1 MLSRPR
7 RLLLPACPRSTCFG
21 ELPSHY
27 RSRVACRSPGVV
39 GIFSSSPVQQ
49 LHTLR
54 LLWLVASAGDP
65 AHRRPAGQTCS
76 LPNLLKWLPNANRLE
91 LLRENDLFLCDT
103 KTCKFDRECL
113 RIGDTVTCV
122 CQFKGRRWISHS

>member
-21 ELPSHY
+21 SFPLATALELPAEVLLLWESL
-27 RSRVACRSPGVV
+27 
-39 GIFSSSPVQQ
+39 Q
-49 LHTLR
+49 
-54 LLWLVASAGDP
+54 LLWLLASAGDP

-76 LPNLLKWLPNANRLE
+76 LPSLLKWLPNANRLE